1 MKCAAVFLATCF
13 LAVAEDPESPANKVI
28 TFIKELKAETQADTD
43 AEAAS
48 FTKFSEWCNATVT
61 SATSNI
67 DEEKT
72 LIEECNRK
80 IESWS
85 GTQAASGAEIENAKK
100 NLVENSRSQ
109 AEAKASYDEDHK
121 EFLNVT
127 GELTASIEAM
137 EVALAELEGKDNDT
151 ATDTAL
157 LQKASAKKAVRQLLF
172 QRTISEKLSED
183 NMEVLRSFAAV
194 RSGKPQQFLQVD
206 RGINEGYEESGGQA
220 IGIIETTLGDFQGD
234 YQKAVDEHTELTD
247 SYNRKM
253 SALAEEKT
261 ELETY
266 LNDQATVNGK
276 SQKDLSDTKLLRD
289 ETAAELK
296 ADEKLLESTQ
306 DTCKE
311 KTHQFDKRTALRAQE
326 MAGIDQAIE
335 ILTGGT
341 AGETFKKAAK
351 VSFAQVSAKDV
362 KRTEAYKALQE
373 VASKYHD
380 LKLAQIAVSVKTGGH
395 FDTVTRAIDRQI
407 VYLKDEEKEDVEH
420 RDRCQKQMADTAA
433 SLAAQ
438 GDLLTKTSTKIARLN
453 SQEEEQQDALE
464 KLKEEITETKAEIA
478 NRSAEREEERAEYLE
493 NFKHDTEALRLM
505 TDAKIQIEKF
515 YKENNIDISL
525 VQSEAVPDAVEK
537 KEYNSAPDAGYED
550 QNYKGGKDSTNT
562 LLTMMSMVKK
572 DMTDEL
578 ENSKAEEKENLA
590 LFEKDYSN
598 LQDLLT
604 TQKEK
609 ELSSEK
615 ALGDLQAEIENKK
628 DFKDDTEAEK
638 TSTQEA
644 SNNLNGDCAWI
655 KTKFHSRREQR
666 KAEIDGLVQAKGL
679 LAGVAP

>member
-1 MKCAAVFLATCF
+1 
-13 LAVAEDPESPANKVI
+13 
-28 TFIKELKAETQADTD
+28 
-43 AEAAS
+43 
-48 FTKFSEWCNATVT
+48 
-61 SATSNI
+61 
-67 DEEKT
+67 
-72 LIEECNRK
+72 
-80 IESWS
+80 
-85 GTQAASGAEIENAKK
+85 
-100 NLVENSRSQ
+100 
-109 AEAKASYDEDHK
+109 
-121 EFLNVT
+121 
-127 GELTASIEAM
+127 
-137 EVALAELEGKDNDT
+137 
-151 ATDTAL
+151 
-157 LQKASAKKAVRQLLF
+157 
-172 QRTISEKLSED
+172 
-183 NMEVLRSFAAV
+183 
-194 RSGKPQQFLQVD
+194 
-206 RGINEGYEESGGQA
+206 
-220 IGIIETTLGDFQGD
+220 
-234 YQKAVDEHTELTD
+234 
-247 SYNRKM
+247 
-253 SALAEEKT
+253 
-261 ELETY
+261 
-266 LNDQATVNGK
+266 
-276 SQKDLSDTKLLRD
+276 
-289 ETAAELK
+289 
-296 ADEKLLESTQ
+296 
-306 DTCKE
+306 
-311 KTHQFDKRTALRAQE
+311 
-326 MAGIDQAIE
+326 
-335 ILTGGT
+335 
-341 AGETFKKAAK
+341 
-351 VSFAQVSAKDV
+351 
-362 KRTEAYKALQE
+362 
-373 VASKYHD
+373 
-380 LKLAQIAVSVKTGGH
+380 LKLAQIAVTVKTGGH